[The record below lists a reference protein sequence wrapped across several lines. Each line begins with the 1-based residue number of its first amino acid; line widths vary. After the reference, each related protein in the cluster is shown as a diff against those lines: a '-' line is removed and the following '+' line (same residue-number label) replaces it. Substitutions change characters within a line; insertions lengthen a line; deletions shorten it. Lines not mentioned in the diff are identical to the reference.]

1 MPTIMHYN
9 YIVNINPEDS
19 VVEVWNVIMDDVV
32 ADVTITG
39 TGEVDSLPV

>member
-1 MPTIMHYN
+1 MHY
-9 YIVNINPEDS
+9 YDIVNINPEDT

-39 TGEVDSLPV
+39 TDEVDSLPV